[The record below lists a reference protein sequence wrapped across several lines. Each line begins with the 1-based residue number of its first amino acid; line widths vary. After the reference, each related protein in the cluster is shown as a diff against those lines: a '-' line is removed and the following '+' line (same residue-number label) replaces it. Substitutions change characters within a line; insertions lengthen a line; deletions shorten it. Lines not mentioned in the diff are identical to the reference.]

1 MLVAAKNCHFKVS
14 KIPVDNFCVRRF
26 SLRIYKLILI
36 EDTDMTVIN
45 TNVAATVTANAMKAN
60 QRSMETTMERLAT
73 GLRVN
78 SAKDDAAG
86 LAIGTKMDSQ
96 IRGFQQAARNAND
109 GISMLQTAD
118 GAAEQITGLLQRMR
132 ELAVQGQNDTNS
144 TSDLDNLNEEFAALA
159 TEIDRI
165 ANDTEFNGTG
175 LLASNTSKV
184 ITIGADEA
192 DTITLTFGD
201 FNLAAGAATTKSADT
216 LAVTVAQVQAIGT
229 GANAEFNLTDSD
241 GNTLTVTKANIDTA
255 GATNFGD
262 ATLAQMVTAINAA
275 IDADSTFAQM
285 LVTTTLNALVFTQD
299 VAGTGKIMSAAGKSD
314 ATTSLGTIGTGV
326 TRTISGG
333 GAEASPMAAN
343 LSTYSTASN
352 NLVEAAGTIAALDSA
367 ITGVNT
373 ARADFGANISRLGYT
388 IDNLNVAITNTSA
401 AKSAVMDADY
411 AAETTE
417 LARTQII
424 SQAATAMLSQANQQQ
439 QSVLALLK

>member
-1 MLVAAKNCHFKVS
+1 
-14 KIPVDNFCVRRF
+14 
-26 SLRIYKLILI
+26 
-36 EDTDMTVIN
+36 MTVIN
-45 TNVAATVTANAMKAN
+45 TNVAATVTANALKSN

-73 GLRVN
+73 GLRIN

-96 IRGFQQAARNAND
+96 IRGFGQAVRNAND

-159 TEIDRI
+159 TELDRI
-165 ANDTEFNGTG
+165 ANDTEFNGNA
-175 LLASNTSKV
+175 LLNASSSSV

-216 LAVTVAQVQAIGT
+216 LSVTVGQINAINSD
-229 GANAEFNLTDSD
+229 AAAEFNLTDGE
-241 GNTLTVTKANIDTA
+241 GNTLTVTKTQVASA
-255 GATNFGD
+255 GATDWSD
-262 ATLAQMVTAINAA
+262 ATLAETVTAINAA
-275 IDADSTFAQM
+275 IDADTTFAQM
-285 LVTTTLNALVFTQD
+285 VATVDGSSIVFTQD
-299 VAGTGKIMSAAGKSD
+299 VAGTGQIVSAAGKTD
-314 ATTSLGTIGTGV
+314 ATTSIGQIGTGV
-326 TRTISGG
+326 ARTIAGG
-333 GAEASPMAAN
+333 GSAAGPLAAD
-343 LSTYSTASN
+343 LSTYATASN
-352 NLVEAAGTIAALDSA
+352 NLVEAAGTIVALDAA

-388 IDNLNVAITNTSA
+388 VDNLNVAITNTAS
-401 AKSAVMDADY
+401 AKSAIMDADY

-424 SQAATAMLSQANQQQ
+424 SQAATAMLSQANQSA

>member
-1 MLVAAKNCHFKVS
+1 
-14 KIPVDNFCVRRF
+14 
-26 SLRIYKLILI
+26 
-36 EDTDMTVIN
+36 MTVIN
-45 TNVAATVTANAMKAN
+45 TNVAATVTANALKSN

-73 GLRVN
+73 GLRIN

-96 IRGFQQAARNAND
+96 IRGFGQAVRNAND

-159 TEIDRI
+159 TELDRI
-165 ANDTEFNGTG
+165 ANDTEFNGNA
-175 LLASNTSKV
+175 LLNASSSAV

-216 LAVTVAQVQAIGT
+216 LSVTVGQINAINSD
-229 GANAEFNLTDSD
+229 GAAEFNLTDGE
-241 GNTLTVTKANIDTA
+241 GNTLTVTKARATTA
-255 GATNFGD
+255 GATDWSD
-262 ATLAQMVTAINAA
+262 ATLAETVTAINAA
-275 IDADSTFAQM
+275 IDADTTFAQM
-285 LVTTTLNALVFTQD
+285 EATVDGSSIVFTQD
-299 VAGTGKIMSAAGKSD
+299 VAGTGQIVSAAGKTD
-314 ATTSLGTIGTGV
+314 ATTSIGQIGTGV
-326 TRTISGG
+326 ARTIAGG
-333 GAEASPMAAN
+333 GSAAGPMAAD

-352 NLVEAAGTIAALDSA
+352 NLVEAGGTIAALDAA

-388 IDNLNVAITNTSA
+388 VDNLNVAITNTAS
-401 AKSAVMDADY
+401 AKSAIMDADY

-424 SQAATAMLSQANQQQ
+424 SQAATAMLSQANQSA
-439 QSVLALLK
+439 QSVLALLKQYVTYKNGLSSY

>member
-1 MLVAAKNCHFKVS
+1 MS
-14 KIPVDNFCVRRF
+14 DFCF
-26 SLRIYKLILI
+26 TPLKDI
-36 EDTDMTVIN
+36 DMTVIN
-45 TNVAATVTANAMKAN
+45 TNVAATVTANALKSN

-73 GLRVN
+73 GLRIN

-96 IRGFQQAARNAND
+96 IRGFGQAVRNAND

-165 ANDTEFNGTG
+165 ANDTEFNGNA
-175 LLASNTSKV
+175 LLNTSSSSV

-192 DTITLTFGD
+192 DTITLAFGD

-216 LAVTVAQVQAIGT
+216 LSVTVGQINAINSD
-229 GANAEFNLTDSD
+229 GAAEFNLTDGE
-241 GNTLTVTKANIDTA
+241 GNTLTVTKARVASA
-255 GATNFGD
+255 GATDWSD
-262 ATLAQMVTAINAA
+262 ATLLETVTAINAA
-275 IDADSTFAQM
+275 IDADTTFAQM
-285 LVTTTLNALVFTQD
+285 VATVDGSSIVFTQD
-299 VAGTGKIMSAAGKSD
+299 VAGTGQIVSAAGKTD
-314 ATTSLGTIGTGV
+314 ATTSIGQIGTGV
-326 TRTISGG
+326 ARTIAGG
-333 GAEASPMAAN
+333 GSAAGPMAAD
-343 LSTYSTASN
+343 LSTYATASN
-352 NLVEAAGTIAALDSA
+352 NLVEAGGTIAALDAA

-388 IDNLNVAITNTSA
+388 VDNLNVAITNTAS
-401 AKSAVMDADY
+401 AKSAIMDADY

-439 QSVLALLK
+439 QSVLALLKQYVTYKNGLSSY

>member
-1 MLVAAKNCHFKVS
+1 
-14 KIPVDNFCVRRF
+14 
-26 SLRIYKLILI
+26 
-36 EDTDMTVIN
+36 MTVIN

-165 ANDTEFNGTG
+165 ANDTEFNGTV
-175 LLASNTSKV
+175 LLNSNTSAT

-192 DTITLTFGD
+192 DTISLSFGD

-299 VAGTGKIMSAAGKSD
+299 VAGTGQIMSAAGKSD

-388 IDNLNVAITNTSA
+388 IDNLNVAITNTSS
-401 AKSAVMDADY
+401 AKSSIMDADY

-424 SQAATAMLSQANQQQ
+424 SQAATAMLSQANQQA

>member
-1 MLVAAKNCHFKVS
+1 
-14 KIPVDNFCVRRF
+14 
-26 SLRIYKLILI
+26 
-36 EDTDMTVIN
+36 MTVIN
-45 TNVAATVTANAMKAN
+45 TNVAATVTANSMKAN

-165 ANDTEFNGTG
+165 ANDTEFNGTV
-175 LLASNTSKV
+175 LLNSNTSAT

-192 DTITLTFGD
+192 DTISLSFGD

-216 LAVTVAQVQAIGT
+216 LAVTAAQVQAIGT

-241 GNTLTVTKANIDTA
+241 GNTLTVTKANIATA
-255 GATNFGD
+255 GATDFSD
-262 ATLAQMVTAINAA
+262 ATLAQMVTALNTA

-285 LVTTTLNALVFTQD
+285 LVTTTANALVFTQD
-299 VAGTGKIMSAAGKSD
+299 SAGTGKIVSAAGKSD
-314 ATTSLGTIGTGV
+314 ATTSLGAIGTGV

-333 GAEASPMAAN
+333 GAEASPMAAD
-343 LSTYSTASN
+343 LSTYATASN
-352 NLVEAAGTIAALDSA
+352 NLVETAGTIAALDSA

-424 SQAATAMLSQANQQQ
+424 SQAATAMLSQANQQA

>member
-1 MLVAAKNCHFKVS
+1 
-14 KIPVDNFCVRRF
+14 
-26 SLRIYKLILI
+26 
-36 EDTDMTVIN
+36 MTVIN
-45 TNVAATVTANAMKAN
+45 TNVAATVTANAMKSN

-165 ANDTEFNGTG
+165 ANDTEFNGTA
-175 LLASNTSKV
+175 LLSSNSSTT

-192 DTITLTFGD
+192 DTISLTFGD

-216 LAVTVAQVQAIGT
+216 LSVTLAQVRALGSDS
-229 GANAEFNLTDSD
+229 AAEFNITDGE
-241 GNTLTVTKANIDTA
+241 GNTLTITAANINTA
-255 GATNFGD
+255 SSSARANFSVANLDDLKIALNTVIG
-262 ATLAQMVTAINAA
+262 N
-275 IDADSTFAQM
+275 DSSFAQM
-285 LVTTTLNALVFTQD
+285 EASVDGSAIVFTQD
-299 VAGTGKIMSAAGKSD
+299 TAGTGQIVSAAGKTD
-314 ATTSLGTIGTGV
+314 ATTSVGAIGTGV

-343 LSTYSTASN
+343 LSTYATASN

-388 IDNLNVAITNTSA
+388 IDNLNVAITNTSS
-401 AKSAVMDADY
+401 AKSSIMDADY

>member
-1 MLVAAKNCHFKVS
+1 
-14 KIPVDNFCVRRF
+14 
-26 SLRIYKLILI
+26 
-36 EDTDMTVIN
+36 MTVIN
-45 TNVAATVTANAMKAN
+45 TNVAATVTANALKSN

-73 GLRVN
+73 GLRIN

-96 IRGFQQAARNAND
+96 IRGFGQAVRNAND

-165 ANDTEFNGTG
+165 ANDTEFNGNA
-175 LLASNTSKV
+175 LLNASSSAV

-216 LAVTVAQVQAIGT
+216 LSVTVGQINAINSD
-229 GANAEFNLTDSD
+229 AAAEFNLTDGE
-241 GNTLTVTKANIDTA
+241 GNTLTVTKTQVASA
-255 GATNFGD
+255 GATDWSD
-262 ATLAQMVTAINAA
+262 ATLAETVTAINAA
-275 IDADSTFAQM
+275 IDADTTFAQM
-285 LVTTTLNALVFTQD
+285 VATVDGSSIVFTQD
-299 VAGTGKIMSAAGKSD
+299 VAGTGQIVSAAGKTD
-314 ATTSLGTIGTGV
+314 ATTSIGQIGTGV
-326 TRTISGG
+326 ARTIAGG
-333 GAEASPMAAN
+333 GSAAGPLAAD
-343 LSTYSTASN
+343 LSTYATASN
-352 NLVEAAGTIAALDSA
+352 NLVEAAGTIVALDAA

-388 IDNLNVAITNTSA
+388 VDNLNVAITNTAS
-401 AKSAVMDADY
+401 AKSAIMDADY

-424 SQAATAMLSQANQQQ
+424 SQAATAMLSQANQSA
-439 QSVLALLK
+439 QSVLALLKQYVTYKNGLSSY

>member
-1 MLVAAKNCHFKVS
+1 
-14 KIPVDNFCVRRF
+14 
-26 SLRIYKLILI
+26 
-36 EDTDMTVIN
+36 MTVIN
-45 TNVAATVTANAMKAN
+45 TNVAATVTANALKSN

-73 GLRVN
+73 GLRIN

-96 IRGFQQAARNAND
+96 IRGFGQAVRNAND

-159 TEIDRI
+159 TELDRI
-165 ANDTEFNGTG
+165 ANDTEFNGNA
-175 LLASNTSKV
+175 LLNASSSAV

-216 LAVTVAQVQAIGT
+216 LSVTVGQINAINSD
-229 GANAEFNLTDSD
+229 AAAEFNLTDGE
-241 GNTLTVTKANIDTA
+241 GNTLTVTKTQVASA
-255 GATNFGD
+255 GATDWSD
-262 ATLAQMVTAINAA
+262 ATLAETVTAINAA
-275 IDADSTFAQM
+275 IDADTTFAQM
-285 LVTTTLNALVFTQD
+285 VATVDGSSIVFTQD
-299 VAGTGKIMSAAGKSD
+299 VAGTGQIVSAAGKTD
-314 ATTSLGTIGTGV
+314 ATTSIGQIGTGV
-326 TRTISGG
+326 ARTIAGG
-333 GAEASPMAAN
+333 GSAAGPLAAD
-343 LSTYSTASN
+343 LSTYATASN
-352 NLVEAAGTIAALDSA
+352 NLVEAAGTIVALDAA

-388 IDNLNVAITNTSA
+388 VDNLNVAITNTAS
-401 AKSAVMDADY
+401 AKSAIMDADY

-424 SQAATAMLSQANQQQ
+424 SQAATAMLSQANQSA
-439 QSVLALLK
+439 QSVLALLKQYVTYKNGLSSY

>member
-1 MLVAAKNCHFKVS
+1 
-14 KIPVDNFCVRRF
+14 
-26 SLRIYKLILI
+26 
-36 EDTDMTVIN
+36 MTVIN

-96 IRGFQQAARNAND
+96 IRGFHQAARNTND

-216 LAVTVAQVQAIGT
+216 LSVTLAQVRALGS
-229 GANAEFNLTDSD
+229 GSAAEFNITDGD
-241 GNTLTVTKANIDTA
+241 GNTLTVTKANIATA
-255 GATNFGD
+255 GATNFSD
-262 ATLAQMVTAINAA
+262 ATLAQMVTALNTA

-285 LVTTTLNALVFTQD
+285 LVTTTANALVFTQD
-299 VAGTGKIMSAAGKSD
+299 TAGTGQIVTAAGKSD
-314 ATTSLGTIGTGV
+314 ATTSLGAIGTGV
-326 TRTISGG
+326 SRTISGG
-333 GAEASPMAAN
+333 GAEASPMGTD
-343 LSTYSTASN
+343 LSTYATASN

-388 IDNLNVAITNTSA
+388 IDNLNGAITNTSA
-401 AKSAVMDADY
+401 AKSSIMDADY

>member
-1 MLVAAKNCHFKVS
+1 
-14 KIPVDNFCVRRF
+14 
-26 SLRIYKLILI
+26 
-36 EDTDMTVIN
+36 MTVIN
-45 TNVAATVTANAMKAN
+45 TNVAATVTANSMKAN

-96 IRGFQQAARNAND
+96 IRGFEQAARNAND

-118 GAAEQITGLLQRMR
+118 GAAQQITGLLQRMR

-216 LAVTVAQVQAIGT
+216 LAVTQAQVRAIGNNT
-229 GANAEFNLTDSD
+229 AAQFNLTDGD
-241 GNTLTVTKANIDTA
+241 GNTLTVTKANIATA
-255 GATNFGD
+255 GATDFSD
-262 ATLAQMVTAINAA
+262 ATLAQMVTALNTA

-285 LVTTTLNALVFTQD
+285 LVTTTANALVFTQD
-299 VAGTGKIMSAAGKSD
+299 SAGTGKIVSAAGKSD
-314 ATTSLGTIGTGV
+314 ATTSLGAIGTGV

-333 GAEASPMAAN
+333 GAEASPMAAD
-343 LSTYSTASN
+343 LSTYATASN
-352 NLVEAAGTIAALDSA
+352 NLVETAGTIAALDSA

-388 IDNLNVAITNTSA
+388 IDNLNVAITNTSS
-401 AKSAVMDADY
+401 AKSSIMDADY